1 MATRQER
8 MRDRMRGAGKHNVG
22 DVDFGFIIPVA
33 EDPDEPSAEDEDASP
48 PAPTPPQTRPTPNTS
63 AKRIHRDRDASRP
76 SPTSQSTTAPPEPT
90 VQRTTDPDVY
100 SLPDHTTEGDESA
113 HPRPPPSTTTTALL
127 DQSPTLPR
135 SRPSRHSPRSQTQAQ
150 TEPEDNDHDNDQ
162 PMPDAPA
169 PLSSPTATHH
179 HRRRHQQHQRGPLS
193 SVISATKR
201 LSFDPSSPS
210 SSFQAAAAA
219 ATAAAGGGD
228 EMEVT
233 ESPAD
238 APGSGR
244 RRRLRPAVGPGTPVA
259 GSSVLLQKVL
269 EEEGR
274 LEELDG
280 GDGGVGGGSSPV
292 ERRVAR
298 VRRRS
303 EVLLRT
309 GRGTT
314 AGGSPVGGGERRGT
328 RLSAGSSVAETAVGV
343 DEVEEGEEVV
353 EDEEEV
359 MEEEEVVVEESTIQ
373 PDEEEEQV
381 AEEVGEAEAAKM
393 LGRKRPRRS
402 LPAPSP
408 ELGSGVAE
416 ESPAPKRRR
425 RREAASPAQQQQPAK
440 KARVRPATNARPSPQ
455 PEPLPQPQAQAKS
468 KGRPSARARS
478 PRPAQPEPEVSPDT
492 QAKPKGRP
500 KKQARKSRTANG
512 EDAEPGSN
520 SVPVTIQRFTKPP
533 RVSNAAD
540 GEDQPDADVLNGE
553 IPFANRGG
561 VNAIDVLS
569 KLCEELVE
577 MYMDKLEARAR
588 AAEDAATRREQKT
601 MYRALQAFQE
611 EVRTRLLEHVS
622 ASRAAV
628 KMRSQT
634 IALDNFHALRKR
646 VRAAQKEKLTLRDEI
661 LRIRAEREQVALRMD
676 AIRIRHEADSKEA
689 LRTMSLSSAMHDID
703 LAVEKGQAAPELSP
717 AEQKKADLANLEL
730 LISRVADQ
738 ASSRSQA
745 GGTLKQIKE
754 FNAFLERAAAV
765 LEGR

>member
-1 MATRQER
+1 M
-8 MRDRMRGAGKHNVG
+8 
-22 DVDFGFIIPVA
+22 
-33 EDPDEPSAEDEDASP
+33 
-48 PAPTPPQTRPTPNTS
+48 
-63 AKRIHRDRDASRP
+63 
-76 SPTSQSTTAPPEPT
+76 
-90 VQRTTDPDVY
+90 QRTTDPDVY
-100 SLPDHTTEGDESA
+100 SLPDHTTEGDEST

-127 DQSPTLPR
+127 EQSPTLPR
-135 SRPSRHSPRSQTQAQ
+135 SRPSHHSQRFQTQAQ
-150 TEPEDNDHDNDQ
+150 TEPEDNDDDNDQ

-169 PLSSPTATHH
+169 PLSSPTGTH
-179 HRRRHQQHQRGPLS
+179 HRRNQRGPLS

-210 SSFQAAAAA
+210 SFQAAAAA
-219 ATAAAGGGD
+219 AAAGGD

-244 RRRLRPAVGPGTPVA
+244 RRRLRPAVGPGTPVV

-274 LEELDG
+274 LEELEG

-314 AGGSPVGGGERRGT
+314 AGGSPVGRGEGRGT
-328 RLSAGSSVAETAVGV
+328 RLSAGSSVAESVVGV
-343 DEVEEGEEVV
+343 KEAVEEVI
-353 EDEEEV
+353 
-359 MEEEEVVVEESTIQ
+359 EEEEEDVVEESTIQ
-373 PDEEEEQV
+373 PEGEDEQV
-381 AEEVGEAEAAKM
+381 AEEVGEAEAAKT

-440 KARVRPATNARPSPQ
+440 KARGRPATNARPSPQ
-455 PEPLPQPQAQAKS
+455 PEPQPQPQAQAKS

-478 PRPAQPEPEVSPDT
+478 PRPAQPEPEVSPEA
-492 QAKPKGRP
+492 QARPKGRS

-540 GEDQPDADVLNGE
+540 GEDQPDTDVLNGE

-628 KMRSQT
+628 KMRW
-634 IALDNFHALRKR
+634 
-646 VRAAQKEKLTLRDEI
+646 
-661 LRIRAEREQVALRMD
+661 RIDQVADDRPRQLPCS
-676 AIRIRHEADSKEA
+676 AQEGACGAEGEAHPAGRDS
-689 LRTMSLSSAMHDID
+689 
-703 LAVEKGQAAPELSP
+703 
-717 AEQKKADLANLEL
+717 ADPRREGAGG
-730 LISRVADQ
+730 VAD
-738 ASSRSQA
+738 
-745 GGTLKQIKE
+745 
-754 FNAFLERAAAV
+754 
-765 LEGR
+765 GRDTDSARGRQQRGIGKAPAHAYLVMNGY